1 MAVPTSTCTSHLE
14 TESDFSAP
22 TVPCGGRVRARN
34 ANGLGFLPDGSTL
47 VVSETRGSRI
57 LSFPAEPDGSLGA
70 PSVFADLGPERHPDG
85 LCVDIEGGVWV
96 GCVDTGE
103 FLRVVAGGAVTHR
116 VPIDKGWAIAPA
128 LGGADGRT
136 LYMVVD
142 DTTIE
147 GVVKGESTGWIM
159 QARVDV
165 PAAGS
170 P

>member
-1 MAVPTSTCTSHLE
+1 M
-14 TESDFSAP
+14 
-22 TVPCGGRVRARN
+22 GRLRRHRRIPPGAR
-34 ANGLGFLPDGSTL
+34 GWL
-47 VVSETRGSRI
+47 
-57 LSFPAEPDGSLGA
+57 
-70 PSVFADLGPERHPDG
+70 
-85 LCVDIEGGVWV
+85 
-96 GCVDTGE
+96 
-103 FLRVVAGGAVTHR
+103 VTHR
-116 VPIDKGWAIAPA
+116 VAIDRGWAIAPA